1 MLFQITEPQALEVEV
16 TITGVSSEEGGAMVL
31 LADTFDEYT
40 VTAAVAMDTGPEDL
54 PIILKLTHTNYVVSC
69 IELLMEDNF
78 FLCVCFCYCYV
89 VQFFY

>member
-1 MLFQITEPQALEVEV
+1 MLFQITESQALEVEV

-54 PIILKLTHTNYVVSC
+54 PISLKLTHTNYVVSC
-69 IELLMEDNF
+69 IELLMEENLELISF
-78 FLCVCFCYCYV
+78 FVCVFV
-89 VQFFY
+89 VVM